1 MAWEMRCT
9 RVMRG
14 DHLPPASTYRVQL
27 SSSFTLEDLANQVP
41 YLADLGI
48 TDIYLSPIYAAKPGS
63 THGYDIIDHDTI
75 DAERGG
81 CDGWRK
87 LCQALRAHDLGVILD
102 VVPNHMAADPVHNL
116 LWRQVLA
123 EGPKST
129 ASRYFDVDWQPLTGL
144 IRDKVLLPVLEEPY
158 GQALL
163 EGHVRL
169 ERVNGE
175 IRLRSGGLHLPL
187 AAGSIDPAIDDA
199 TLHAINDDPQRIH
212 TVLEEQHYRLA
223 YWRAANDEINYRRFF
238 DVNELIAIRP
248 EEDDVFAA
256 SHQLVMRLAEDEV
269 VHGLRV
275 DHVDGLLAPASY
287 LQRLRTAAEQADH
300 STALGASG
308 RPTWIVVEKILG
320 RRETLDPTWPVDG
333 TTGYDALNVVNRLFI
348 SGRGARAL
356 RHFYQKLVDDQ
367 TSFLD
372 IAYRS
377 KRLVMERTLRSGL
390 TLLSHALKRVAEAS
404 WTTRDITLNALSA
417 TLVEFIACLPVY
429 RTYVGT
435 GSDRPLDRE
444 AVDEAFARA
453 SRHNRWLESSALS
466 FLRSLILDPAGA
478 DPALSAPRLAVVRRL
493 EQYTSG
499 VHAKGI
505 EDTAYYR
512 DNTLLAFNEVGGDPG
527 GASGTLNEFHR
538 FNEERARHWPQ
549 TQNATSTHDTKLG
562 EDTRIRIASL
572 AAFPAEWISSVRAW
586 RTANASFR
594 QLTTKGPE
602 LDVNDEY
609 RVYQTLIGVWPAEDR
624 DGGGPAE
631 SSLVD
636 RMTAYMNKA
645 VREAQVHT
653 SWMRM
658 NEEYEAVVDRFVR
671 GVLTDESTAEFRCS
685 LRAMVQRVLPLSACH
700 SISQLVLKCLI
711 PGVPDIYQGDE
722 SWALVVT
729 DPDNRRS
736 VDFDARRAA
745 LHRLFSEGA
754 AQHLDGASADRV
766 VYSDLKPFVTAQLV
780 RFRKAHREMMAR
792 AGYVPIRA
800 RGARAS
806 AALAFRRAFA
816 RAHLL
821 VAVPRLVDRAAVA
834 AGWPTGAAFW
844 ADTELGVSPRVRVWT
859 NVLSGEEL
867 TLERR
872 ARAPL
877 ASLTERWPWV
887 VLYGCE

>member
-1 MAWEMRCT
+1 MRA
-9 RVMRG
+9 

-41 YLADLGI
+41 YFADLGI

-63 THGYDIIDHDTI
+63 THGYDIIDHGTI
-75 DAERGG
+75 DPQRGG
-81 CDGWRK
+81 CEGWRK
-87 LCQALRAHDLGVILD
+87 LCQSLRAHDLGVILD
-102 VVPNHMAADPVHNL
+102 VVPNHMAADPVHNR

-123 EGPKST
+123 EGPRSA
-129 ASRYFDVDWQPLTGL
+129 ASCYFDVDWRPLTGL

-158 GQALL
+158 GQALVQ
-163 EGHVRL
+163 GRVHL
-169 ERVNGE
+169 ERVDGE

-187 AAGSIDPAIDDA
+187 AAGSIDPATDDA
-199 TLHAINDDPQRIH
+199 ALNDINGDPQRIH
-212 TVLEEQHYRLA
+212 AVLEEQHYRLA

-248 EEDDVFAA
+248 EDDDVFAA
-256 SHQLVMRLAEDEV
+256 SHRLVLRLAEDEV
-269 VHGLRV
+269 VHGLRI
-275 DHVDGLLAPASY
+275 DHVDGLLEPMTY
-287 LQRLRTAAEQADH
+287 LQQLRTAAEQASGP
-300 STALGASG
+300 STPLGARR
-308 RPTWIVVEKILG
+308 RPWIVVEKILG
-320 RRETLDPTWPVDG
+320 RWETLDPRWCVDG

-348 SGRGARAL
+348 SGRGVRVL

-367 TSFLD
+367 TSFFD

-435 GSDRPLDRE
+435 GSDRPVDRQ
-444 AVDEAFARA
+444 AVEEAFARA
-453 SRHNRWLESSALS
+453 SRYNRWMESSALS

-478 DPALSAPRLAVVRRL
+478 DPALSASRLAVVRRL

-512 DNTLLAFNEVGGDPG
+512 DNTLLALNEVGGDPG

-538 FNEERARHWPQ
+538 FNEERARHWPH

-572 AAFPAEWISSVRAW
+572 TAFPSEWISSVRAW
-586 RTANASFR
+586 RTANATFR
-594 QLTTKGPE
+594 QPTAKGPE
-602 LDVNDEY
+602 IDVNDEY
-609 RVYQTLIGVWPAEDR
+609 RIYQLLIGVWPVEDR
-624 DGGGPAE
+624 AGGGAAE
-631 SSLVD
+631 PSLVD
-636 RMTAYMNKA
+636 RMAAYMNKA

-653 SWMRM
+653 SWMRV
-658 NEEYEAVVDRFVR
+658 NEDYEAVVDSFVR
-671 GVLTDESTAEFRCS
+671 SVLTHESAVEFRCS

-729 DPDNRRS
+729 DPDNRRA
-736 VDFDARRAA
+736 VDFEARRAA
-745 LHRLFSEGA
+745 LRRLFSEGA
-754 AQHLDGASADRV
+754 AQQLDGTSWERAVS
-766 VYSDLKPFVTAQLV
+766 SDLKAFVTAQLV
-780 RFRKAHREMMAR
+780 RFRRAHREMMAR
-792 AGYVPIRA
+792 AGYFPLRA

-806 AALAFRRAFA
+806 AAVAFRRTFA
-816 RAHLL
+816 RAHVL
-821 VAVPRLVDRAAVA
+821 VAVPRLVDRAALG
-834 AGWPTGAAFW
+834 AGWPTGGAFW
-844 ADTELGVSPRVRVWT
+844 SDTELRVPPRVRSWT
-859 NVLSGEEL
+859 NVLTGEQVV
-867 TLERR
+867 LER
-872 ARAPL
+872 AGRAPL
-877 ASLTERWPWV
+877 ATLTERWPWV
-887 VLYGCE
+887 VLYGGE